1 MHELDAPTADDIP
14 DHERAKPMSEYPFFF
29 TWTAQNA
36 AKPMELAGGEG
47 AHFTLSDG
55 SRWLDLGSLSYQVNA
70 GHGRQRIVD
79 AIKAQADKLCL
90 SAPNAVF
97 PAKVELAER
106 LLKMAGPGF
115 SKVFFT
121 LGGAEANE
129 NAIKIARQVTG
140 RLKMISRYR
149 SYHGAS
155 MGALALTGDWR
166 RAPMEPLIP
175 GVIHVHDCECHACA
189 TGNRP
194 GNVCTQGMAREIEKT
209 MALEGARTTA
219 AVFLEPVPGANG
231 AYVPPPDYWP
241 TVRAACD
248 RDGALLVAD
257 EVLTGFG
264 RTGTPFGFQHWG
276 ITPDMITIAKGL
288 ASGYATIGAVI
299 VHERIAKHFDANV
312 LACGLTYYAHPT
324 ACAAALETM
333 KLYDD
338 EQLYAN
344 SARLGPVLVRELDA
358 VAARIAVPA
367 HVRGLGLLAALAPTA
382 TSDQWA
388 ALNREVAAR
397 KLSLH
402 IDGKRGTAIFAPTLC
417 IGEQDLVTGVR
428 AFGDAAV
435 AAFGGKQ

>member
-1 MHELDAPTADDIP
+1 MTDF
-14 DHERAKPMSEYPFFF
+14 PFFF

-36 AKPMELAGGEG
+36 VKPFELTGGDG
-47 AHFTLSDG
+47 AWFTTADG
-55 SRWLDLGSLSYQVNA
+55 ERWLDLGALSYQVNA
-70 GHGRQRIVD
+70 GHGRKRIVE
-79 AIKAQADKLCL
+79 AIKRQADELCL
-90 SAPNAVF
+90 SAPNALY
-97 PAKVELAER
+97 PAKLELAQR

-115 SKVFFT
+115 TKVFFT

-155 MGALALTGDWR
+155 LGALALTGDWR

-175 GVIHVHDCECHACA
+175 GVVHVHDCECERCA
-189 TGNRP
+189 SGNRA
-194 GNVCTQGMAREIEKT
+194 GNVCDRGMGGEFAKT

-231 AYVPPPDYWP
+231 AWVPPPDYWP
-241 TVRAACD
+241 AVRAACD
-248 RDGALLVAD
+248 ADGALLVAD

-264 RTGTPFGFQHWG
+264 RTGTAFGFQHWG
-276 ITPDMITIAKGL
+276 ITPDLITIAKGL

-299 VHERIAKHFDANV
+299 VHERVAKFFDTNV

-338 EQLYAN
+338 EKLYEN
-344 SARLGPVLVRELDA
+344 SARLGPVLLRELDTIASRLA
-358 VAARIAVPA
+358 VKT
-367 HVRGLGLLAALAPTA
+367 HVRGLGLLAALAPEA
-382 TSDQWA
+382 PLDRWQKLGVE
-388 ALNREVAAR
+388 LNAR

-402 IDGKRGTAIFAPTLC
+402 VDGKRGTAIFAPPLC
-417 IGEQDLVTGVR
+417 ITEQELVTGVR
-428 AFGDAAV
+428 SFGEAAI
-435 AAFGGKQ
+435 AAFGARA

>member
-1 MHELDAPTADDIP
+1 
-14 DHERAKPMSEYPFFF
+14 MSDYPFFF

-36 AKPMELAGGEG
+36 AKPLELTGGEG
-47 AHFTLSDG
+47 AWFTTSDG
-55 SRWLDLGSLSYQVNA
+55 SRWLDLGALSYQVNA

-79 AIKAQADKLCL
+79 AIKRQADQLCL

-97 PAKVELAER
+97 PAKVELAQR
-106 LLKMAGPGF
+106 LLAMAGPGF

-129 NAIKIARQVTG
+129 NAIKIARLITG
-140 RLKMISRYR
+140 RHKLISRYR

-166 RAPMEPLIP
+166 RAPLEPLIP
-175 GVIHVHDCECHACA
+175 GVIHVHDCECERCSS
-189 TGNRP
+189 GNRGEP
-194 GNVCTQGMAREIEKT
+194 CDRAYAREIERT
-209 MALEGARTTA
+209 MQLEGARTTA

-231 AYVPPPDYWP
+231 AWVPPPDYWP

-248 RDGALLVAD
+248 ADGALLVAD

-264 RTGTPFGFQHWG
+264 RTGTPFGFQHWNVV
-276 ITPDMITIAKGL
+276 PDMITVAKGL

-299 VHERIAKHFDANV
+299 VHERVAKHFDANV

-338 EQLYAN
+338 EKLYAN
-344 SARLGPVLVRELDA
+344 AARLGPVLLRELDA
-358 VAARIAVPA
+358 VAAKIAVPS
-367 HVRGLGLLAALAPTA
+367 HVRGLGLLAAIAPQA
-382 TSDQWA
+382 SPAQWA
-388 ALNREVAAR
+388 TLGAELAAR

-402 IDGKRGTAIFAPTLC
+402 VDGKRGTAIFAPPLC
-417 IGEQDLVTGVR
+417 ITDDELVRGIRSFGE
-428 AFGDAAV
+428 AAV
-435 AAFGGKQ
+435 SAFGGVS